1 MRWAKIILKTFAY
14 YIVFVTIYIV
24 VHVGM
29 GRMGFDYSLSLIIF
43 SSVFAAG
50 GTIYGLFLFIH
61 WFSTSGQ

>member
-1 MRWAKIILKTFAY
+1 
-14 YIVFVTIYIV
+14 
-24 VHVGM
+24 
-29 GRMGFDYSLSLIIF
+29 MGFDYSLSLIIF